1 MSDTNLR
8 LSIIRLASTNPELRP
23 HLLPLLTKTASDG
36 ILGYIIPRDEMEA
49 AYNRLEEADE
59 MSANLML
66 QVYRTLGKRLTLT
79 SDEMEAVSRI
89 RDVVT
94 RGKNWDA
101 GLLRNNIFKAANALG
116 LKLPS
121 GSF

>member
-1 MSDTNLR
+1 MSDTKLR
-8 LSIIRLASTNPELRP
+8 LSIIRLAHTNPDLRP
-23 HLLPLLTKTASDG
+23 HLLPLLTKTASDS
-36 ILGYIIPRDEMEA
+36 ILGYVIPRDEMEA
-49 AYNRLEEADE
+49 AYDRLEAADE
-59 MSANLML
+59 MSANLMV
-66 QVYRTLGKRLTLT
+66 QVYQTLGKRLALT
-79 SDEMEAVSRI
+79 SGEMEAVSRI